1 MLGPHD
7 KMSGMTRSS
16 VLVPPDAQAPAAPSR
31 HRIGSLEILIGLV
44 VLAFAGQHVFIGWFN
59 HPSIKAWTTVFVA
72 VTVQAMPFLVLGV
85 LISGAIAAFVPAT
98 FFARV
103 LPRRNSIAV
112 PVAGLA
118 GVVLPGCECASV
130 PISQRLIS
138 RDVPPAAA
146 LTFLLSAPAINP
158 VVLVATAV
166 AFPGRPQVVAA
177 RFVASLL
184 AAVIVGWIWARFGR
198 RDWITA
204 GTGGHEHTGLFAAAV
219 RHDFLQAGGFL
230 VIGAITSATLNT
242 VVPRDALGPFAQHEW
257 LAVPGMALL
266 AVVLAVCSEADAF
279 IASSLTQFS
288 LTARLTFMVIGPMV
302 DIKLIIMQAGA
313 FGRGFAARFAPLVLM
328 VGILCSVAVG
338 AWLL

>member
-1 MLGPHD
+1 MA
-7 KMSGMTRSS
+7 GMTGTDLAAS
-16 VLVPPDAQAPAAPSR
+16 VEAGPGRRKL
-31 HRIGSLEILIGLV
+31 GSLELLIALV
-44 VLAFAGQHVFIGWFN
+44 VVAFAGQHYFLRWFD
-59 HPSIKAWTTVFVA
+59 HPSVKAWTTVFVA

-98 FFARV
+98 FFARA
-103 LPRRNSIAV
+103 LPRRHSLAV

-118 GVVLPGCECASV
+118 GVMLPGCECASV

-138 RDVPPAAA
+138 RGVPPAAA

-166 AFPGRPQVVAA
+166 AFPGQPQVVLA
-177 RFVASLL
+177 RFLASLL
-184 AAVIVGWIWARFGR
+184 AAVAVGWIWARFAR
-198 RDWITA
+198 ADVIA
-204 GTGGHEHTGLFAAAV
+204 TGQAGHEHDHSGLFSVAV

-230 VIGAITSATLNT
+230 VIGAVTSATLNT
-242 VVPRDALGPFAQHEW
+242 VVPRDALNSVAHHAW
-257 LAVPGMALL
+257 LAVPGLAVL

-288 LTARLTFMVIGPMV
+288 LTARLTFMVVGPMV

-313 FGRGFAARFAPLVLM
+313 FGRRFATRFAPLALAAGVAS
-328 VGILCSVAVG
+328 SVVIG
-338 AWLL
+338 MWLL

>member
-1 MLGPHD
+1 MCG
-7 KMSGMTRSS
+7 MSRPTA
-16 VLVPPDAQAPAAPSR
+16 LAAPRAS
-31 HRIGSLEILIGLV
+31 HKVGSLELLIGLV
-44 VLAFAGQHVFIGWFN
+44 VVAFAGQRLFIGWFD
-59 HPSIKAWTTVFVA
+59 HPAVRAWTTVFVA

-98 FFARV
+98 FFARA
-103 LPRRNSIAV
+103 LPRRNVFAV
-112 PVAGLA
+112 PTAGLA

-138 RDVPPAAA
+138 RGVPPAAA

-166 AFPGRPQVVAA
+166 AFPGRPEVVAA

-184 AAVIVGWIWARFGR
+184 AAIAVGWIWARFGR
-198 RDWITA
+198 REWLSGSPTSEDDHDGMFLT
-204 GTGGHEHTGLFAAAV
+204 AV

-242 VVPRDALGPFAQHEW
+242 VVPRNALSSFAHHEW
-257 LAVPGMALL
+257 LAVPGLAIL

-302 DIKLIIMQAGA
+302 DIKLIIMHAGA
-313 FGRGFAARFAPLVLM
+313 FGRAFAVRFAPLV
-328 VGILCSVAVG
+328 VIAGITASVLVG